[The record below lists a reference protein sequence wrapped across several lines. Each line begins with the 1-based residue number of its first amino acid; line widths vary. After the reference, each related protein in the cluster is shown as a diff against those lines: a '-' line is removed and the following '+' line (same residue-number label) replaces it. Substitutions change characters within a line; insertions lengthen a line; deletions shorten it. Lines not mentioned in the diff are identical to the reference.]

1 MLSPTHSAW
10 VQQYDIRIVS
20 SIIHLQQASSQQL
33 SNSSVTCHTSKNLR
47 LLSVGNDAQRRFFS
61 ASDPF
66 LMGILGKKWIILLWL
81 FQASWNRTFLG
92 GHAPKPH
99 SSHSVGAY
107 PTKNAYMYYA
117 LAGAITV
124 LLSKSIFIQQG
135 SLGWCKFSKCLFL
148 GLDFALWPF
157 YFFFFVF
164 ESLAQVPCYKLL
176 TILACSSW
184 SWDYFIG
191 TGHACA
197 SLPLVHTASNMGQHT
212 CISQYNPHARLV
224 RCYCKIF
231 KMLIDV
237 VTLSLYFY
245 CFFLEHFSMWSFYKR
260 FSFFRW
266 KWFHWTIWRKG
277 G

>member
-1 MLSPTHSAW
+1 M
-10 VQQYDIRIVS
+10 D
-20 SIIHLQQASSQQL
+20 
-33 SNSSVTCHTSKNLR
+33 N
-47 LLSVGNDAQRRFFS
+47 
-61 ASDPF
+61 
-66 LMGILGKKWIILLWL
+66 ILLWL

-92 GHAPKPH
+92 GHAPKPQ

-107 PTKNAYMYYA
+107 PTKDAYMYYA

-124 LLSKSIFIQQG
+124 LLLKSIFIQQG

-176 TILACSSW
+176 TILHVACSSW
-184 SWDYFIG
+184 SWDYYIG

-231 KMLIDV
+231 KL
-237 VTLSLYFY
+237 
-245 CFFLEHFSMWSFYKR
+245 
-260 FSFFRW
+260 
-266 KWFHWTIWRKG
+266 
-277 G
+277 